1 MTNQPDLDFSDTAR
15 RLILSIYLP
24 AFLMSMCQ
32 GIALLVIPLYAL
44 DLGANAGITALVFSL
59 RGLGNVALDIPA
71 GTLATR
77 LGDKNTM
84 LIGIAIML
92 AGAGLA
98 GSISSPMELALC
110 SFLFGGAMATWL
122 VGRLTFISDSVDA
135 EHRGKAIATMAGL
148 QRLGAFLGPIL
159 TGILI
164 TQGSYLLTFICMG
177 VLALATLILVLLFVP
192 QSSKQ
197 RTDTHDPILTS
208 LPDTIRQHASIFAT
222 AGLAMFMLTVI
233 RACRQLLI
241 PIWGDSLGLD
251 PAMIGYTV
259 GASSAVDMCLF
270 PVAGLIL
277 DRFGRKPAALSCLFF
292 LTAGIVVIPFTD
304 SALTLALAA
313 MLVGFGNGLGS
324 GINMT
329 LGADFSPAERRGEF
343 IGVWRVM
350 GDTGAFG
357 GPMIIGALIETL
369 SLATSFTFLGFI
381 GLAGMLIMAL
391 LVKETLPRD
400 RRTAVMSK

>member
-1 MTNQPDLDFSDTAR
+1 MTAKPDTDFAATAR
-15 RLILSIYLP
+15 RLVLSIYLP

-59 RGLGNVALDIPA
+59 RGLGNVVFDVPA
-71 GTLATR
+71 GTFATR
-77 LGDKNTM
+77 LGDKSTM
-84 LIGIAIML
+84 LIGIAIMM
-92 AGAGLA
+92 AGALLA
-98 GSISSPMELALC
+98 GSISSPLELAFC

-122 VGRLTFISDSVDA
+122 VGRLTYISDSVDA

-148 QRLGAFLGPIL
+148 QRLGAFIGPVL

-164 TQGSYLLTFICMG
+164 TQGSYFLTFACMSI
-177 VLALATLILVLLFVP
+177 LALVTLILVLLFVP
-192 QSSKQ
+192 ASKKH
-197 RTDTHDPILTS
+197 RTMAHEPILRS
-208 LPDTIRQHASIFAT
+208 LPNMIRQHAGIFAT
-222 AGLAMFMLTVI
+222 AGLAMFMLTII

-241 PIWGDSLGLD
+241 PIWGNSLGLD
-251 PAMIGYTV
+251 AATIGYIA

-270 PVAGLIL
+270 PIAGIIL
-277 DRFGRKPAALSCLFF
+277 DRYGRKPAALSCLFF
-292 LTAGIVVIPFTD
+292 LTAGIVTIPLSD

-329 LGADFSPAERRGEF
+329 LGADLSPADRRGEF

-357 GPMIIGALIETL
+357 GPMIVGALIEAL
-369 SLATSFTFLGFI
+369 SLTASFAFLSITGI
-381 GLAGMLIMAL
+381 AGMLIMAL
-391 LVKETLPRD
+391 LVKETLPR
-400 RRTAVMSK
+400 SGQPGEN